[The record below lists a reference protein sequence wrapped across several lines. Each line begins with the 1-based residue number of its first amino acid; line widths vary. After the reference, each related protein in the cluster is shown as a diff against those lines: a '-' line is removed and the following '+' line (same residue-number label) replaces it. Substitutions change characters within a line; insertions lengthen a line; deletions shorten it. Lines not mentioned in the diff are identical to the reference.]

1 MHLKGSPAARA
12 IAKRPLPCPSDSD
25 AAFNWVK
32 SEIRSCD
39 RTHIPCRFS
48 VDRQAIGHPD
58 DQILP
63 TRIIDLTENDISGS
77 LRLIETHGQ
86 KRGRWAALS
95 HCWGDPKASPLK
107 TTSATLAQHLEE
119 IPLSA
124 LPETFLDA
132 IRITR
137 KLGLRYIWIDSICI
151 VQDDERDWL
160 KEASLM
166 GNIYQRAYVTIA
178 ASDSPN
184 SLHGCF
190 NRRWYSTLS
199 LQSLELPF
207 YSCHGSTGALRRR
220 GTFAASIESDDT
232 GLKDAVLQSR
242 GWITQEWILSRR
254 IIHYRQNHIFWCC
267 RVHGVKDSGQEFED
281 VIYNW
286 NMSGVS
292 WNDVVERHSDR
303 AFTFAKDKLIS
314 LDGLATALKHMVE
327 RWRRHFHGEYR
338 FGIWSE
344 TLPNCLFW
352 IPVGIHADPHMAHV
366 PTWSWA

>member
-12 IAKRPLPCPSDSD
+12 ITQRPLPCTSDSD

-39 RTHIPCRFS
+39 KSHIPCRFS
-48 VDRQAIGHPD
+48 VDRQAIGDPD

-63 TRIIDLTENDISGS
+63 TRIIDLTENNMSRS

-119 IPLSA
+119 IPLNA

-160 KEASLM
+160 KEAPLM
-166 GNIYQRAYVTIA
+166 GTVYQRAYVTIA

-190 NRRWYSTLS
+190 NRRWYSTLP

-207 YSCHGSTGALRRR
+207 YSCHGSTRALRRH
-220 GTFAASIESDDT
+220 GTFAASIEWRHPGWHSKINESLRDLADLFHPMKPDDT
-232 GLKDAVLQSR
+232 GLQDTVLQSR

-254 IIHYRQNHIFWCC
+254 IIHYRQKQIFWCC
-267 RVHGVKDSGQEFED
+267 RAQRVNDSGQEFED
-281 VIYNW
+281 VI
-286 NMSGVS
+286 
-292 WNDVVERHSDR
+292 
-303 AFTFAKDKLIS
+303 
-314 LDGLATALKHMVE
+314 
-327 RWRRHFHGEYR
+327 
-338 FGIWSE
+338 
-344 TLPNCLFW
+344 
-352 IPVGIHADPHMAHV
+352 
-366 PTWSWA
+366 